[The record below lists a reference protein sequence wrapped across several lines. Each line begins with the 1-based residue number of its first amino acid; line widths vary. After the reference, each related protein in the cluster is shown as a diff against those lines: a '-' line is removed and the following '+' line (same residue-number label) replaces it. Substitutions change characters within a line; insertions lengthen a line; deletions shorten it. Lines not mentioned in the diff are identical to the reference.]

1 MKSLLSRV
9 VFAAVNGEVAFFKKN
24 KNKANKPD
32 HGQIKQKSDG
42 DASGDGASS
51 FNTKQRYLIVFTLPL
66 IY

>member
-1 MKSLLSRV
+1 MVKWLLK
-9 VFAAVNGEVAFFKKN
+9 VNKHN
-24 KNKANKPD
+24 

-42 DASGDGASS
+42 DMSGVGASS